1 MLCKT
6 EAAMQPNTVKILGLL
21 AVLALSNG
29 SRAADM
35 LPLSG
40 SGRSDG
46 TSFTEQLRAAPSGQV
61 VMLNTFLVP
70 DGDEDAFR
78 QGWDRVAQVLRRQP
92 GFVSATLHRPVGD
105 SGLWVNYA
113 IWDSASALAAA
124 LASPDFREAAAPMKQ
139 TGFRRLYQAMPAIEP
154 IR

>member
-1 MLCKT
+1 MINSMLCKT

-35 LPLSG
+35 LPLSD
-40 SGRSDG
+40 SGRGDG

-92 GFVSATLHRPVGD
+92 GFVS
-105 SGLWVNYA
+105 
-113 IWDSASALAAA
+113 
-124 LASPDFREAAAPMKQ
+124 
-139 TGFRRLYQAMPAIEP
+139 
-154 IR
+154 